1 MDLSDIHPLAV
12 VAGVIGIGIG
22 IYTVKIA
29 GGGGMAVGEV
39 NMELGIIWKVLI
51 PIACGLG
58 GWFIVQKM
66 AS

>member
-1 MDLSDIHPLAV
+1 MELSDLHPVAV
-12 VAGVIGIGIG
+12 IAGVIGVVIG

-29 GGGGMAVGEV
+29 GGGGMAVGDV
-39 NMELGIIWKVLI
+39 DMELGIIWKILI

-66 AS
+66 AE